1 MSDAFDF
8 TPSARWTL
16 DNMKHGGINVPQIC
30 QELVD
35 NTIDSV
41 LRRGNASSGTANI
54 YLFDGE
60 EKPSKL
66 NKFVILDDACGMT
79 KEGLLNACRH
89 AHRHQHDKE
98 KDIGKFG
105 VGMHNATI
113 GLGNESCIVT
123 KEGPAMTVGVFFNIT
138 EMKRINTFIPTQF
151 AEDGL
156 VLSGHFPTHV
166 WKKFVSQKSGT
177 IISVCGIHSHH
188 SHNITQL
195 AKDILQKLNFIYIQ
209 SRVAICIHTIY
220 MDVNE
225 EHENNTFNVVETDLF
240 YKKSP
245 EKLQALYTTD
255 IRVYEDG
262 SVYEELKDKRTRGSK
277 TIAGKPNKPSY
288 FKFNPLKKGSRRDSD
303 KIHKPV
309 ECLPKGKNFE
319 ILEIR
324 FIDVKQETYELES
337 ESVDWEG
344 LGKRKGFFFNRGGHR
359 LVGSCLS
366 LGEKLEADGYSN
378 RMRMEVIFP
387 PSLDLLFG
395 VRIQKQMSDNLADIP
410 ISDAL
415 RTVWHQLARPIIKKK
430 KEENKVKKSKKIVAD
445 ETDSSNHESDNEPY
459 SSASD
464 DDIDLPIPKVAATA
478 CGGQTPVEKSVE
490 NPTEKPVEKS
500 VEKSTEKPVEKSV
513 ENPTEKPVEKTVEK
527 PEEKSVDKQV
537 EKPEEKSVEKPTE
550 KPVEKSVD
558 KQVEKPEEK
567 SVEKPTEKPVEKSVD
582 KQVEKPEEKSV
593 EKTTDYILLLN
604 EIAKKMDEN
613 QLEALYNMGRSLL
626 GRSFPQL

>member
-8 TPSARWTL
+8 TPSARGTL

-60 EKPSKL
+60 EKPGEL

-113 GLGNESCIVT
+113 GLGNEICIVT
-123 KEGPAMTVGVFFNIT
+123 KGPAMTVGVFFNIT

-220 MDVNE
+220 MDENE

-245 EKLQALYTTD
+245 EKLQALCTTD

-288 FKFNPLKKGSRRDSD
+288 FKFNPLKKGSHRDSD
-303 KIHKPV
+303 KIHEPV

-324 FIDVKQETYELES
+324 FIEVKQETYELES

-366 LGEKLEADGYSN
+366 LGEKLEDDGYSN

-387 PSLDLLFG
+387 PSLDLPFG
-395 VRIQKQMSDNLADIP
+395 VRTQKQMSDNLASIP

-415 RTVWHQLARPIIKKK
+415 RTVWHQLAQPIIKKK

-478 CGGQTPVEKSVE
+478 CGGQRPVEKPTE
-490 NPTEKPVEKS
+490 NP
-500 VEKSTEKPVEKSV
+500 
-513 ENPTEKPVEKTVEK
+513 VEK
-527 PEEKSVDKQV
+527 PEEKPVEKPVDKPTENPVEKPEEKLVEKPV
-537 EKPEEKSVEKPTE
+537 EKPEEKSVEKP
-550 KPVEKSVD
+550 
-558 KQVEKPEEK
+558 
-567 SVEKPTEKPVEKSVD
+567 
-582 KQVEKPEEKSV
+582 
-593 EKTTDYILLLN
+593 TDYILLLN